1 MVAGMIG
8 NLGHAAVALVIP
20 PTLVTF
26 AYPWKAAAAFAAIM
40 LIALVRVEEHHP
52 HPRLGAAN
60 DVTIIRAWLL
70 SFVVALIG
78 EPPIATLAWFGV
90 AGASVVAV
98 LDGVDGWL
106 ARRTRMPSAFG
117 ARFDMEIDA
126 LLILVLSVLVWWHGK
141 AGAWV
146 LVSGLMR
153 YAFVAASWGLD
164 WMRRPLRSTFRGKTV
179 AVINMVGLTIA
190 LGPIIP
196 VWFSTFAAAV
206 TVTTLTWSFAIDV
219 RRLWRNEG

>member
-8 NLGHAAVALVIP
+8 NLGHAAVAFVIP
-20 PTLVTF
+20 PALVTF
-26 AYPWKAAAAFAAIM
+26 AYPWKAAGAFAAIM
-40 LIALVRVEEHHP
+40 LIALAGVEEHHP
-52 HPRLGAAN
+52 YPQLGAAN
-60 DVTIIRAWLL
+60 EVTIIRAWLL
-70 SFVVALIG
+70 SFVIALVG
-78 EPPIATLAWFGV
+78 DVPSHLLAWVGV
-90 AGASVVAV
+90 VGASVVAV

-117 ARFDMEIDA
+117 ARFDMELDA
-126 LLILVLSVLVWWHGK
+126 LLILVLSLLVWQHGK

-153 YAFVAASWGLD
+153 YAFVAASWMLA
-164 WMRRPLRSTFRGKTV
+164 WMRRPLRPTFRGKTV

-206 TVTTLTWSFAIDV
+206 TVATLTWSFAIDV